1 MPIWEKLGE
10 KYKDNDKIIV
20 AKMDATANEVENVK
34 IHSFPTIKFFPM
46 NSDKVIFTIVIC
58 CPILF
63 AFFEYFLLF
72 QMVDFSGDRTLEG
85 LTKFLESGGKEGAGM
100 SDAEKAEAEA
110 EDEEEETEDKHTEL

>member
-1 MPIWEKLGE
+1 MCLDFFTDAPWCGHCKQFMPIWEKLGE

-72 QMVDFSGDRTLEG
+72 
-85 LTKFLESGGKEGAGM
+85 
-100 SDAEKAEAEA
+100 
-110 EDEEEETEDKHTEL
+110 